1 MSESNSTVE
10 TEKPLEESS
19 STEAVKASTQT
30 KVSWRDFM
38 KTRFAEIK
46 ATDASLTP
54 PNILKKISEEWR
66 EMPADSKLRNSG
78 NADRKRKKSSA
89 TASAVAAGE
98 ETVTDDED
106 AESGETEADKKRA
119 KPVSFGS
126 RHYMLQ
132 TLEAFNGTPDK
143 LSIYSTA
150 GQIMKKQNSGCHRE
164 SYVLPIT
171 QSNRSVILK
180 AIRAADA
187 QIQRGEIS
195 DLYQALQVGFSIPF
209 SVFRHRA

>member
-1 MSESNSTVE
+1 MSEQESNGQLEATQEE
-10 TEKPLEESS
+10 TQS
-19 STEAVKASTQT
+19 STAVEKQTWRTFMKARFAALKAS
-30 KVSWRDFM
+30 
-38 KTRFAEIK
+38 
-46 ATDASLTP
+46 DAALTP
-54 PNILKKISEEWR
+54 PEILKKISQEWR
-66 EMPADSKLRNSG
+66 ELPASAKLRTSIDENG
-78 NADRKRKKSSA
+78 NKKKSVKRTAADASTVGEA
-89 TASAVAAGE
+89 TADVSTDTE
-98 ETVTDDED
+98 EDSEG
-106 AESGETEADKKRA
+106 ASDKKRT

-126 RHYMLQ
+126 RHYLMQ

-150 GQIMKKQNSGCHRE
+150 GQIMKKQNSGAHRE
-164 SYVLPIT
+164 SYILPIT

-187 QIQRGEIS
+187 QIQRGEIN